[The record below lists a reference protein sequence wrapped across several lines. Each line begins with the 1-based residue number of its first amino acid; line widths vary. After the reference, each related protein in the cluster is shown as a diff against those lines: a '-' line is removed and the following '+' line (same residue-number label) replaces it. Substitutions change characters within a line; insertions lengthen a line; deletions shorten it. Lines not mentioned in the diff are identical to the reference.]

1 MARGRTSDYYATLG
15 VSRKADAKE
24 IKAAFRKLARQY
36 HPDVNPGDAA
46 AEAKF
51 KEVQAAYDVLGD
63 EEKRALYDRYGSDW
77 EAAAQGGAGGYV
89 GDVGGVRIDAGPFG
103 SIFDQFFGGS
113 GGAGFTTG
121 GMFSRRAAQDVEV
134 AAEVSLFEVESG
146 TSRTIRYQV
155 EDACGNCRGS
165 GQVRTTDQRM
175 MYCPVCGGTGVQARN
190 RSVTVQIPAGVEDGQ
205 RLRVSKGGS
214 EGGDGRTGD
223 LFVVVAVSP
232 HPQFKRRGADLEI
245 EIDVDYVVAALGGVV
260 RVPTLTS
267 SGQMNLP
274 AGTPTGRLVRLKGKG
289 LPGKGGSRGDLL
301 ARVRVTVPDDLSD
314 EERKLL
320 EKIQALRGGT
330 A

>member
-1 MARGRTSDYYATLG
+1 
-15 VSRKADAKE
+15 
-24 IKAAFRKLARQY
+24 
-36 HPDVNPGDAA
+36 
-46 AEAKF
+46 
-51 KEVQAAYDVLGD
+51 
-63 EEKRALYDRYGSDW
+63 
-77 EAAAQGGAGGYV
+77 
-89 GDVGGVRIDAGPFG
+89 
-103 SIFDQFFGGS
+103 
-113 GGAGFTTG
+113 
-121 GMFSRRAAQDVEV
+121 VEV

-165 GQVRTTDQRM
+165 GQVRTNDQRM
-175 MYCPVCGGTGVQARN
+175 MYCPVCAGTGVQSRN

-223 LFVVVAVSP
+223 LFVVVAVAP
-232 HPQFKRRGADLEI
+232 HPQFKRRGTDLEI

-289 LPGKGGSRGDLL
+289 LPGKGGTRGDLL

-320 EKIQALRGGT
+320 EQIKALRGGT